1 MTWVMQDS
9 LLGAVDLTLVDTAG
23 PGPYALVGA
32 NAGKMGRYN
41 LPSQFVDAT
50 DPILGGGFFTYAQ
63 VAPIAAQAVSSV
75 ALQQAFTPQAIS
87 SMTISGNTVT
97 VTTAVAHGLTAGAI
111 VTIAGAAPAAY
122 NGTWVLTSGATTT
135 FTFNIA
141 SGTPAGNATAVGAYT
156 AATGFATITTAAA
169 HGLGLGAS
177 VQLTGFAPAA
187 WNNYYTAYAVP
198 SATTIVIN
206 TAQVFSQ
213 VPPYVNA
220 GANVLVTDQDGVNT
234 SLNVNAPTGNPTL
247 LGTYNAGIGAGQ
259 IVQFIHAQDGNG
271 NLVLQATP
279 WTGTANCGLSLGTA
293 ISYPLAGQ
301 WAWFQVGG
309 AMVVYGYGNPVA
321 GNQTYFAAT
330 GVVQPTAVASKQSQ
344 GTQFSTALGA
354 VLGAGSKAVTLPFN
368 QCVMWGTF
376 PLAQGAIT

>member
-9 LLGAVDLTLVDTAG
+9 LLGAVDLTLVDTSG

-50 DPILGGGFFTYAQ
+50 DPALGGGFFTYAQ
-63 VAPIAAQAVSSV
+63 VAPMAAPAVTGVALQPAFTAQAV
-75 ALQQAFTPQAIS
+75 A
-87 SMTISGNTVT
+87 SMTISGTTVT
-97 VTTAVAHGLTAGAI
+97 VTTAAAHGLAAGAV
-111 VTIAGAAPAAY
+111 VTIAGALPAAY
-122 NGTWVLTSGATTT
+122 NGTWVLASGSGTT

-141 SGTPAGNATAVGAYT
+141 SGTPAGNATAAGAYT

-177 VQLTGFAPAA
+177 VQLAGFAPVA
-187 WNNYYTAYAVP
+187 WNNYYTVYAVP
-198 SATTIVIN
+198 SATTVVIN

-220 GANVLVTDQDGVNT
+220 AGNVLVTDQDGVNT
-234 SLNVNAPTGNPTL
+234 MPNVNAPASNPTQ
-247 LGTYNAGIGAGQ
+247 LGTYVPGIGAGQ

-279 WTGTANCGLSLGTA
+279 WTGTANSGLSLGAA

-330 GVVQPTAVASKQSQ
+330 GVVQPSAVASKQAQ
-344 GTQFSTALGA
+344 GTQFSTPLGA
-354 VLGAGSKAVTLPFN
+354 TLGSGVKAQSLAYN